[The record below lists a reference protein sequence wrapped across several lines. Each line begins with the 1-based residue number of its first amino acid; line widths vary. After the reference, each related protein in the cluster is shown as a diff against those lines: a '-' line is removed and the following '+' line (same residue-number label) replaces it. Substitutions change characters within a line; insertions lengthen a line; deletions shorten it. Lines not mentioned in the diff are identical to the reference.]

1 MPRAFMF
8 TKEEIISAAVKLTR
22 EMLRD
27 SLVAL
32 FGLGFPQRFSCSRW
46 KNDSSPSLRRF
57 SA

>member
-27 SLVAL
+27 PLVAL
-32 FGLGFPQRFSCSRW
+32 FGLGFPQRFSCGS
-46 KNDSSPSLRRF
+46 
-57 SA
+57 